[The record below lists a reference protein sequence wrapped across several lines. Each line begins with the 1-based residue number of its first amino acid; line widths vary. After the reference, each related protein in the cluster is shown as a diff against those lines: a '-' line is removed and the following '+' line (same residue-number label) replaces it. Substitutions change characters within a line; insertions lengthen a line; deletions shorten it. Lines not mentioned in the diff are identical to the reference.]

1 MFADDDVERL
11 ISHFQL
17 LMSENI
23 RINNISAKTTT
34 TATSTE
40 LEKFIEIPLKLMKL
54 TVAMNF
60 DLMMSL
66 V

>member
-11 ISHFQL
+11 IFHFQV

-23 RINNISAKTTT
+23 RINNLSAKTTT
-34 TATSTE
+34 TATSIE

>member
-11 ISHFQL
+11 IFHFQV

-34 TATSTE
+34 TANSTE
-40 LEKFIEIPLKLMKL
+40 LEKFIEIPLKWMKL